1 MTTFTFKPSAKAFP
15 NATVGDFREID
26 VKVTTGPEGIAA
38 DVNGK
43 LLSTATLMHAVA
55 FAIKQRLANSF
66 VSASTAKNDDG
77 GLLPE
82 SERLNLWTSQFD
94 KVLAK
99 IVDPNAAPNWE
110 SVFTCRAEGE
120 PADPFH
126 AEVNRVATQ
135 QLREYAKAKGKTL
148 PKATSDEFKTLL
160 AKWLDAKRP
169 AIEAEAR
176 RRLDAVADIELDA
189 DDFDLD

>member
-15 NATVGDFREID
+15 NAGDVARTIEVEID
-26 VKVTTGPEGIAA
+26 KLGNAT
-38 DVNGK
+38 VNGNQ
-43 LLSTATLMHAVA
+43 LSNATMQHAIA

-66 VSASTAKNDDG
+66 VSAATAKNDEG

-82 SERLNLWTSQFD
+82 SERLALWGSSFD

-99 IVDPNAAPNWE
+99 ITDPAASPDWQ
-110 SVFTCRAEGE
+110 SVFTGRAEGE
-120 PADPFH
+120 PADPFL

-148 PKATSDEFKTLL
+148 PKATSDEFKSLL
-160 AKWLDAKRP
+160 AKWLDAKRD
-169 AIEAEAR
+169 AIESEAR
-176 RRLDAVADIELDA
+176 RRLAAVADIELDD
-189 DDFDLD
+189 DDFDLDDVK